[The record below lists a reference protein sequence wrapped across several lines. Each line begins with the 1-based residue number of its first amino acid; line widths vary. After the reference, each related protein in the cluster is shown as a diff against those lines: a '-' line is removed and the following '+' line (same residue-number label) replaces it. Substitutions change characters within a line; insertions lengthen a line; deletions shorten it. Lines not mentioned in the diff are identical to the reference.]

1 MECIF
6 RLLCAV
12 WTGETEKTGDLF
24 GDESFPWIVVSRVKS
39 GIFGFAEQRF
49 YDDEKDRESNLWRAE
64 KTRWKYRIKKRKQN
78 GGVKSL

>member
-12 WTGETEKTGDLF
+12 WTGKAEKTGNLF
-24 GDESFPWIVVSRVKS
+24 SDESFPWIVVSRVKS
-39 GIFGFAEQRF
+39 GIFGLAEQRF
-49 YDDEKDRESNLWRAE
+49 YDDEKRLREQFMESGENSLE
-64 KTRWKYRIKKRKQN
+64 DRIKKRKQN